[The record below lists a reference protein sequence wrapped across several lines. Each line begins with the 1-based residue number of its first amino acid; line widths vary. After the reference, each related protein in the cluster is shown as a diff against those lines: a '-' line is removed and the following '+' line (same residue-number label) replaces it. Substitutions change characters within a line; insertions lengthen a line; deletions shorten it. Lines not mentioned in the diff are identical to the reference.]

1 MEKQRSYT
9 EDELVQMYQDG
20 VITLVDFICMHPERW
35 EDEFISFCADTGRS
49 AEEEDALA
57 FLERKDAELEKAL
70 EIEMEELGA

>member
-20 VITLVDFICMHPERW
+20 VITLVDFICMQPERW

-57 FLERKDAELEKAL
+57 FLERKDAELEKA
-70 EIEMEELGA
+70 MEELMA